1 MVTPVVVRYDVKYRG
16 VLDWRIYVD
25 GADDPAAFA
34 TRAACVAA
42 ACNRARE
49 RHTRSGSTTEVWAP
63 GLGGEHVCE
72 IRYMKPEALEHLLQL
87 AAPDSNLLGAS
98 YAYGPLFPPATR

>member
-1 MVTPVVVRYDVKYRG
+1 MVTPVLVRYDVKYRG
-16 VLDWRIYVD
+16 VLDWRIHVD

-34 TRAACVAA
+34 TCAACVAA
-42 ACNRARE
+42 ARRRARE
-49 RHTRSGSTTEVWAP
+49 RHTHSGSTTEVWAP
-63 GLGGEHVCE
+63 GLAGEYVCE
-72 IRYMKPEALEHLLQL
+72 IRYMQPEAFEHLLRL